1 MSQKKIEEEMT
12 KQKNSLQK
20 WFVHCS
26 TENINLIDFGAR
38 TEEKIF
44 ES

>member
-20 WFVHCS
+20 WFMHC

-38 TEEKIF
+38 KEEKIF
-44 ES
+44 GS